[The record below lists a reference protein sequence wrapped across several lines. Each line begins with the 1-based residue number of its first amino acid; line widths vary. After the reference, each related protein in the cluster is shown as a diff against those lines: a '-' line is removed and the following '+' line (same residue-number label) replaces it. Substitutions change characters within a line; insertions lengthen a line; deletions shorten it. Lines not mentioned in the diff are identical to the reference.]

1 MVQCLTSM
9 VPSPG
14 LVVIA
19 VESWGYN
26 KALSRC
32 DAVSYLNGKDK
43 VSPPKFLNQNSVTGL
58 DSVLGEID
66 GSEEYM
72 MATATAFY
80 MALYSQKKSIS
91 INAARYDLLSNHF
104 HKQRATWLYISR
116 EPISK
121 CCFGRQRTNQIH
133 LWIKHAAKNA
143 IVQQMLHRLP
153 ATVYVKPVVFVSIP

>member
-1 MVQCLTSM
+1 MVQCSTSM
-9 VPSPG
+9 VPSLG
-14 LVVIA
+14 LVVLA

-26 KALSRC
+26 NALSRC

-80 MALYSQKKSIS
+80 MAL
-91 INAARYDLLSNHF
+91 
-104 HKQRATWLYISR
+104 
-116 EPISK
+116 
-121 CCFGRQRTNQIH
+121 
-133 LWIKHAAKNA
+133 
-143 IVQQMLHRLP
+143 
-153 ATVYVKPVVFVSIP
+153 